1 MRLCGSTAAV
11 LASGSALNVSQARS
25 VDALSFRQGAAPLL
39 LNFNENSLGM
49 SKRAV
54 EAAQYATLTAGN
66 RYPDGAVEK
75 LRELLAKIHNVS
87 AAQIILGNGS
97 TEVIQAVITAAEGV
111 GSKVI
116 EPSPTFGDV
125 RRYAK
130 AEGLEV
136 IQVPVGEGFETDIA
150 ALKKQSETIDGPIL
164 INICNP
170 NNPTGTI
177 VDHTALVD
185 WITTAPAEHMF
196 LIDEAYFEY
205 AQLNE
210 KYSSILPLIHEGKE
224 NLVLTRTFS
233 KIYGMAGMRI
243 GYGIAA
249 INTAKEVRKFAA
261 GYNLSAAG
269 TAAALASLQDTEF
282 FKTSIESNQTA
293 KRILL
298 KALDDLGLEHIESNT
313 NFVLHKINAR
323 VADYSARMRDNG
335 ISVGRRMTKGDG
347 WNRVSLATPEEMHEF
362 VKVLYAFRE
371 KSWV

>member
-1 MRLCGSTAAV
+1 MPKHLSKASRRHFIRLCGSTAAV
-11 LASGSALNVSQARS
+11 LASGSALNVAQARS
-25 VDALSFRQGAAPLL
+25 ISPLSFRQGAAPLL

-49 SKRAV
+49 SKLAV

-75 LRELLAKIHNVS
+75 LRESLAKLHSVS
-87 AAQIILGNGS
+87 VEQIILGNGS
-97 TEVIQAVITAAEGV
+97 TEVIQAVVTAAEGV

-125 RRYAK
+125 RRYAR

-136 IQVPVGEGFETDIA
+136 FQVPVSSGFETDIA
-150 ALKKQSETIDGPIL
+150 ALKKQSEAIDGPIL

-177 VDHTALVD
+177 VDHSALVD
-185 WITTAPAEHMF
+185 WITAAPAQHMF

-205 AQLNE
+205 AQLND
-210 KYSSILPLIHEGKE
+210 KYSSVLPLIQKGKE

-249 INTAKEVRKFAA
+249 IN
-261 GYNLSAAG
+261 SA
-269 TAAALASLQDTEF
+269 
-282 FKTSIESNQTA
+282 N
-293 KRILL
+293 
-298 KALDDLGLEHIESNT
+298 
-313 NFVLHKINAR
+313 
-323 VADYSARMRDNG
+323 
-335 ISVGRRMTKGDG
+335 
-347 WNRVSLATPEEMHEF
+347 
-362 VKVLYAFRE
+362 
-371 KSWV
+371 